1 MAVTDKHV
9 FGWNLEAKLRP
20 VLEHVL
26 HEELEKTAWRYDTFD
41 WVGKQT
47 KRQVELKARTT
58 EYNRHQ
64 FGTWLV
70 PACKLQGDVFY
81 YWAEDRSL
89 WRLVLEGKSLKD
101 VYVNYPS
108 FNPDQLHAW
117 VPSHWF
123 QRIPLLWRPRVK
135 SQGLSCT
142 SG

>member
-20 VLEHVL
+20 SLEHFL
-26 HEELEKTAWRYDTFD
+26 HEELEKTSWRYDTFD

-47 KRQVELKARTT
+47 NRNVELKARTST
-58 EYNRHQ
+58 YNRQQ
-64 FGTWLV
+64 FNTWLV
-70 PACKLQGDVFY
+70 PACKLGGDVFY

-89 WRLVLEGKSLKD
+89 WHLELEGKCLKD
-101 VYVNYPS
+101 LFVNYPS

-123 QRIPLLWRPRVK
+123 KRIPLLWRLRAKTPTK
-135 SQGLSCT
+135 SCI